1 MTRCDILAPLLVA
14 ELGVGM
20 RHPER
25 EVTEQKGGCFAVA
38 IVLLSLLVIGTITG
52 LIVWGLNANAPE
64 PEVGEPAANRI
75 GVYVESAFRT
85 EGNAEITVF
94 GEVRPRVQIDVVSEV
109 SGRIIKVSPHFIEG
123 GSFRSGEALITVE
136 DRDYALAVS
145 EAKARVA
152 GRKLE
157 LEQSLADADVA
168 KRQLVNEAN
177 PSDLA
182 LKKPQIIQARS
193 ALEASE
199 LALERALSD
208 LSRTQI
214 SVPFDARV
222 TATAVDEG
230 QYVSIGRTVASVFS
244 TDKAEVRLPL
254 SNADIA
260 ALGVPIGYE
269 AEDDLGLSV
278 ELVAD
283 VGGATRRWA
292 GRLVRLDASLD
303 SRTRSTFG
311 TVEVQSPF
319 DVVEGEMPMA
329 PGLFV
334 AAQIRG
340 RALTDVIAIPAAGL
354 RAGGRVFIMNDED
367 LLEVRNVVVAHAT
380 AEVAYLTSGIAEGDR
395 IIISPIRNPVPG
407 MALSPIEDAADPVQL
422 SAG

>member
-1 MTRCDILAPLLVA
+1 
-14 ELGVGM
+14 
-20 RHPER
+20 
-25 EVTEQKGGCFAVA
+25 
-38 IVLLSLLVIGTITG
+38 
-52 LIVWGLNANAPE
+52 
-64 PEVGEPAANRI
+64 
-75 GVYVESAFRT
+75 
-85 EGNAEITVF
+85 
-94 GEVRPRVQIDVVSEV
+94 
-109 SGRIIKVSPHFIEG
+109 
-123 GSFRSGEALITVE
+123 
-136 DRDYALAVS
+136 
-145 EAKARVA
+145 
-152 GRKLE
+152 
-157 LEQSLADADVA
+157 
-168 KRQLVNEAN
+168 
-177 PSDLA
+177 
-182 LKKPQIIQARS
+182 
-193 ALEASE
+193 
-199 LALERALSD
+199 
-208 LSRTQI
+208 
-214 SVPFDARV
+214 
-222 TATAVDEG
+222 
-230 QYVSIGRTVASVFS
+230 
-244 TDKAEVRLPL
+244 LPL
-254 SNADIA
+254 SNGDIA

>member
-38 IVLLSLLVIGTITG
+38 IVLLSLLLIGTITG

-340 RALTDVIAIPAAGL
+340 RALTDVIAIPAAG
-354 RAGGRVFIMNDED
+354 APGRRSCLYHE
-367 LLEVRNVVVAHAT
+367 RRG
-380 AEVAYLTSGIAEGDR
+380 S
-395 IIISPIRNPVPG
+395 S
-407 MALSPIEDAADPVQL
+407 
-422 SAG
+422 